1 MQHNY
6 RMFLRTS
13 ITAALALLICT
24 ATSATELS
32 DAARAPTRPSPA
44 AAESA
49 DDTPG
54 TPANTP
60 VFLEILDEGQRTE
73 AYRERP
79 TPEAQDEAAMVE
91 HVRSLQRAMEHFG
104 WLSLSAISM
113 LFASAV
119 LGLLIAIAVS
129 VFRARY
135 PDTRLDR

>member
-1 MQHNY
+1 
-6 RMFLRTS
+6 MFLRTS

-49 DDTPG
+49 DDTPGTPG